1 MPLHRATLTRATL
14 NRATLT
20 RATRLCLLLALL
32 AGAGLAHPAEQIMPK
47 PSESKPSESKP
58 SGLKSGVFDP
68 PRLAPDFTLSG
79 SDGSALTLSRYRG
92 KLVLLEFGY
101 TSCVDVCPV
110 SLAVLAAARQKLG
123 PLAGAVQVIFITVD
137 PQRDSAAHLRSYL
150 AAFDPSF
157 VGATGT
163 PEQLARV
170 RQDYGISTTRHQVA
184 GSNAYTIGH
193 ASYLY
198 LIDRQGSLR
207 ALMPFGRSA
216 DDVVHDAT
224 ILLGK

>member
-1 MPLHRATLTRATL
+1 MPLTRAISFYFM
-14 NRATLT
+14 
-20 RATRLCLLLALL
+20 LALL
-32 AGAGLAHPAEQIMPK
+32 LWAGLAHPADNAN
-47 PSESKPSESKP
+47 
-58 SGLKSGVFDP
+58 LKSGVFDP
-68 PRLAPDFTLSG
+68 PRIAPDFTLTG
-79 SDGSALTLSRYRG
+79 SNGAALTLSRYRG

-101 TSCVDVCPV
+101 TSCFDVCPV
-110 SLAVLAAARQKLG
+110 SLAMLAAARQKLG
-123 PLAGAVQVIFITVD
+123 PLAAAVQVIFVTVD
-137 PQRDSAAHLRSYL
+137 PQRDTADHLRTYL

-170 RQDYGISTTRHQVA
+170 RRDYGISATKKLVE
-184 GSNAYTIGH
+184 GSKSDYTIGH
-193 ASYLY
+193 SSSIYF
-198 LIDRQGSLR
+198 IDRQGSLR